1 MKLHKLKLVQPY
13 FDQVK
18 YHNGKVENFFKKFE
32 VRENDRDYQV
42 GDLLLLLEY
51 EIKPILN
58 VFPGDGYFT
67 ETNYILNSNYT
78 LDNYIILGLN
88 PICLDKNGNDLL
100 NTYIDYK
107 PFLNLTDD
115 RCLFELLELMEHK
128 NIGCYEKALELKK
141 KLQSLKNKL

>member
-1 MKLHKLKLVQPY
+1 MKLHKLKLTQPY

-32 VRENDRDYQV
+32 VRKNDRDYQV

-58 VFPGDGYFT
+58 VFPGDAYFC
-67 ETNYILNSNYT
+67 EINYILDLHEVLGVCNSEYV
-78 LDNYIILGLN
+78 ILGLN

-100 NTYIDYK
+100 NMYIDYK
-107 PFLNLTDD
+107 PFLNLTDEE
-115 RCLFELLELMEHK
+115 CLKELLELMEHK
-128 NIGCYEKALELKK
+128 NVGCWEKWKELTK
-141 KLQSLKNKL
+141 KL